1 MEKWA
6 LIIGGSSGMGLATSQ
21 KLSKNGFNLIIIHR
35 DRRSLMPVFNEHL
48 DEMKKTGRKVISFNV
63 DGTNKERINE
73 TLALIT
79 AQIPNLSFDLIMHA
93 LSRGNLKPFVS
104 KEDQPTL
111 TAQDIA
117 LTIDAMA
124 TNVLT
129 WVQTLKDHFLLKSGS
144 RLVTLTS
151 AGSARYWKG
160 YGAVAMAKSSL
171 EILSKYLAV
180 ELASFGVRVNCINAG
195 ITDTPSLRFI
205 PNYEEL
211 IEEASNRNPLGRM
224 TLPEDI
230 ANAIYLLTL
239 PESNWINGNVMFVD
253 GGEHLM
259 G

>member
-6 LIIGGSSGMGLATSQ
+6 LIIGGSSGMGLATSK

-35 DRRSLMPVFNEHL
+35 DRRSLIPAFNEHL
-48 DEMKKTGRKVISFNV
+48 NEIKKTGQKVISFNV
-63 DGTNKERINE
+63 DGTNKEKINE
-73 TLALIT
+73 TLEFII
-79 AQIPNLSFDLIMHA
+79 AQVPNLSFDLILHA
-93 LSRGNLKPFVS
+93 ISRGNLKPFVS
-104 KEDQPTL
+104 EDDQPTL

-117 LTIDAMA
+117 LTIDAMS
-124 TNVLT
+124 TNALI
-129 WVQTLKDHFLLKSGS
+129 WVQELKKHDLLKKGS
-144 RLVTLTS
+144 QLITLTS

-180 ELASFGVRVNCINAG
+180 ELAPFGVRVNCINAG

-211 IEEASNRNPLGRM
+211 IEEASKRNPLGRM